1 MSSGRPP
8 TRPVAPEDDWFVGTG
23 TGRSPSDETELR
35 EARQRPSIPG
45 DEEQRPAALA
55 REGEASRKRIVPA
68 VAGAVIL
75 LLAGVLTGAL
85 ASRALTGVDTTTSL
99 LPTTATLTTTLT
111 TTAAESTTNTTS
123 TTTPTTPT
131 TPQEGVTLRRGATGE
146 EVRQLQEM
154 LVALGYSSSVD
165 GKYGPATAQAVQSF
179 QTSSGL
185 TADGVAG
192 PATLAALSAAVNGT

>member
-45 DEEQRPAALA
+45 DEERRPAALV
-55 REGEASRKRIVPA
+55 RDGEPSRKRIVPA

-99 LPTTATLTTTLT
+99 LTTTATRTTTLT

-154 LVALGYSSSVD
+154 LVALGYSTSVD

>member
-23 TGRSPSDETELR
+23 TGHSPSDETELR
-35 EARQRPSIPG
+35 EARRRPPTLG
-45 DEEQRPAALA
+45 EADQRPAVRA
-55 REGEASRKRIVPA
+55 RKGETSRRRIVPA

-75 LLAGVLTGAL
+75 LLAGVLAGAL
-85 ASRALTGVDTTTSL
+85 ASRALTGVETTTSL
-99 LPTTATLTTTLT
+99 LTTTATLTTTVT
-111 TTAAESTTNTTS
+111 AAAAESTTNTTTTTS
-123 TTTPTTPT
+123 TTTT
-131 TPQEGVTLRRGATGE
+131 TPQDGATLRRGATGE
-146 EVRQLQEM
+146 EVRQLQQM
-154 LVALGYSSSVD
+154 LVALGYSTSVD
-165 GKYGPATAQAVQSF
+165 GKFGPATAQAVQAF